1 MLYFWLLVGALHRG
15 PGYGFRPGR
24 ICVST
29 ACLSFCRPCVYLQL
43 FLLYCNEGRAQK
55 VVLGLTDTMYK
66 KRLSTAGNVDTLAKG
81 GFRKMMEQ
89 APGLLDGLTINVD
102 YVFMQ
107 NLGFTDPKRP
117 KYELTFDQFLDALA
131 AVAVARYPGVDPES
145 AVREALT
152 RHIRPLFAAKFGEEA
167 PTGADGSQEGPDE
180 DGGTVI
186 TTRTSGTG
194 SKTRS
199 VRKSRVVLTAD
210 GIAAAASVTGG
221 PRVGVVVDQTTTT
234 ELLSGATV
242 VNPGMSSGNS
252 VIAGG
257 AGAAPSVVK
266 RRLTMK
272 LGSGGGAAGSGGS
285 VVGGSGGSVVSGTGR
300 GRSASAGPPVRGGVG
315 LGSDPAASAAPLS
328 PAAYSMA
335 AALRMGPSAGASA
348 DDEAGAAAATSS
360 MGPARNAVPSIF
372 SVNPFSPEARG
383 APPGTDAFQADP
395 RPGGSAGAGAGAGA
409 RPPSPASGGSG
420 AGSPRGRSPAT
431 SPVHRGLPG
440 PASPGGLGLGSG
452 AVSAEAANEMR
463 GMIKQLLGVVEQLRG
478 EAVRL
483 RAENLQLRAT
493 VDILKAGG
501 TAPPAMPAPP
511 AGMPGRPG
519 IAGSPPPARY
529 AI

>member
-1 MLYFWLLVGALHRG
+1 
-15 PGYGFRPGR
+15 
-24 ICVST
+24 
-29 ACLSFCRPCVYLQL
+29 
-43 FLLYCNEGRAQK
+43 
-55 VVLGLTDTMYK
+55 MYK
-66 KRLSTAGNVDTLAKG
+66 RRLSTAGNVDTLAKG

-107 NLGFTDPKRP
+107 NLGFTDPKKP
-117 KYELTFDQFLDALA
+117 KYELSFDQFLDALA
-131 AVAVARYPGVDPES
+131 AVAVARYPGFDPES

-167 PTGADGSQEGPDE
+167 PTGAEGSQEGPDE

-186 TTRTSGTG
+186 TSRTSGTG

-199 VRKSRVVLTAD
+199 MRKSRVVLTAD

-257 AGAAPSVVK
+257 AGAAPAVVK

-272 LGSGGGAAGSGGS
+272 LGSGGGALSGSGGS
-285 VVGGSGGSVVSGTGR
+285 VVGGSGGSVVSGTGSR
-300 GRSASAGPPVRGGVG
+300 ARSASAGPPARGGVG
-315 LGSDPAASAAPLS
+315 LGSDPSAAAAPLPPS
-328 PAAYSMA
+328 AYSMA
-335 AALRMGPSAGASA
+335 AALRMGPSAGG
-348 DDEAGAAAATSS
+348 DDEDGSGAAAMGMG

-395 RPGGSAGAGAGAGA
+395 PRSGAAGGAAA

-420 AGSPRGRSPAT
+420 GAGSPRGRSPAS
-431 SPVHRGLPG
+431 SPVHRAMPG
-440 PASPGGLGLGSG
+440 PASPGGGGGGAGLGAG

-483 RAENLQLRAT
+483 RSENLQLRAT

-501 TAPPAMPAPP
+501 TAPAPAPAGP
-511 AGMPGRPG
+511 GMPRPG
-519 IAGSPPPARY
+519 VAGSPPPARY